1 MDLVCLDPSRSNYPS
16 RLRDIPDP
24 PRRLWVRGNLAPL
37 ARTVVAIV
45 GSRRASPGSVD
56 IAHRLAFDLARIGVT
71 IVSGLA
77 RGCDG
82 AAHSGALDG
91 GGSTIAVLGS
101 GADVIYP
108 PEHAALAQQISR
120 QGAIVSEFPPGS
132 SPLPHHFRQRNRLI
146 SGLAHGVIVIEANDK
161 SGSLITAGCALA
173 QGREVMVVPGT
184 VFAGRNRGGHQ
195 LIRDGAALV
204 ENAEDVLAVLLSSVP
219 ALRVSAR
226 LASEAS
232 DPPAAEGRAPRT
244 SAASAP
250 PAEREARGALLDT
263 EGVEPPDD
271 PVLAALTPDEPQDFD
286 QLARRTGLSGSPLL
300 ARLAELELSC
310 QIARSAGGR
319 FVRCLGKVIT

>member
-1 MDLVCLDPSRSNYPS
+1 MDLVCLDPSSSSYPS
-16 RLRDIPDP
+16 RLRVIPDP
-24 PRRLWVRGNLAPL
+24 PNRLWVRGDLAAL

-56 IAHRLAFDLARIGVT
+56 IAHRLAFDLATIGVT

-82 AAHSGALDG
+82 AAHSGALDAG
-91 GGSTIAVLGS
+91 GQTIAVLGS
-101 GADVIYP
+101 GVDVIYP

-120 QGAIVSEFPPGS
+120 QGAIISEFPPGS

-161 SGSLITAGCALA
+161 SGSLITAGCALV

-184 VFAGRNRGGHQ
+184 VLAGRNRGGHQ

-219 ALRVSAR
+219 SLRP
-226 LASEAS
+226 SEAS
-232 DPPAAEGRAPRT
+232 APPAAEGRAHRA

-250 PAEREARGALLDT
+250 PAERAARGDLLDT
-263 EGVEPPDD
+263 EGVEPHDD
-271 PVLAALTPDEPQDFD
+271 PLLAALTPDEPQDFD
-286 QLARRTGLSGSPLL
+286 QLACRSGLPGTLLL
-300 ARLAELELSC
+300 ARLAELELSG
-310 QIARSAGGR
+310 QIVRSTGGR